1 MWLYMIKLIRWP
13 NLLIVFITQWIVWSH
28 LICKAL
34 LLNNISSSLN
44 YFHFTL
50 LSLCTIMVAA
60 AGYIIN
66 DIEDVKI
73 DLINKPQKVI
83 VGKYLTSQFCISYY
97 YSLLLVGLLISI
109 YLGWSLNKM
118 PFVILYPICSG
129 LLHLYA
135 TKFKKSFLLGNLL
148 ISLFVASVPMLIYL
162 AEFEGVKQH
171 QHKRLL
177 QVLLLYCTL
186 AFLSNFIREVVKDL
200 QDVKGDR
207 AFGANTFPIR
217 LGKQYTKILLST
229 VLVVIVGLIL
239 LWVFVADWPNQSTLS
254 IAIGTGPL
262 ILISFVLFFTLPK
275 IESPKQFGSWGNGV
289 KLFMLFGLVFLYL
302 QSA

>member
-1 MWLYMIKLIRWP
+1 
-13 NLLIVFITQWIVWSH
+13 
-28 LICKAL
+28 
-34 LLNNISSSLN
+34 
-44 YFHFTL
+44 
-50 LSLCTIMVAA
+50 MVAA
-60 AGYIIN
+60 GGYIIN
-66 DIEDVKI
+66 DIKDVKI

-83 VGKYLTSQFCISYY
+83 VGKHLTSQFCISYY

-118 PFVILYPICSG
+118 PFVILYPIFSG

-148 ISLFVASVPMLIYL
+148 ISLFVACVPVLIYL
-162 AEFEGVKQH
+162 AEFEGVNQLH
-171 QHKRLL
+171 HKRLL

-200 QDVKGDR
+200 QDLKGDR

-217 LGKQYTKILLST
+217 FGQQSTKILLST

-262 ILISFVLFFTLPK
+262 ILISIVLFFTLPK